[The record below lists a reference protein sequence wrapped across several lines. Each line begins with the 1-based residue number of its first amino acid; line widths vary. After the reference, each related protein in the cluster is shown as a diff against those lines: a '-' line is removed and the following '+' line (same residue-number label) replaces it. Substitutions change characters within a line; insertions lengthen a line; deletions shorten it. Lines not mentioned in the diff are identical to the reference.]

1 MGQKFKNFN
10 ISPLL
15 VCSSIIRLQT
25 SLIMFG
31 KIKERIV
38 LNIIKRSGQIVP
50 FDTNK
55 IKIAIKK
62 AFISVGMEIEEEKL
76 NKLSSDVEEKSKNNF
91 PKDHTVSVEEV
102 QDLVEI
108 TLIEKGYYAVV
119 KSYIL
124 YRASHH
130 NLRKT
135 LEDFTLYFDDEK
147 IFKLMRKIQ
156 EDFKEDA
163 YKLSFLYY
171 HARYPQ
177 FCR

>member
-1 MGQKFKNFN
+1 MLNSLQKWYNKMGQKFKNFN

-76 NKLSSDVEEKSKNNF
+76 NKLSSDKLSTLAELLLER
-91 PKDHTVSVEEV
+91 EV
-102 QDLVEI
+102 I
-108 TLIEKGYYAVV
+108 
-119 KSYIL
+119 
-124 YRASHH
+124 
-130 NLRKT
+130 
-135 LEDFTLYFDDEK
+135 
-147 IFKLMRKIQ
+147 
-156 EDFKEDA
+156 FKEDLEA
-163 YKLSFLYY
+163 IFGKKLIEIGRAS
-171 HARYPQ
+171 
-177 FCR
+177 CRERV